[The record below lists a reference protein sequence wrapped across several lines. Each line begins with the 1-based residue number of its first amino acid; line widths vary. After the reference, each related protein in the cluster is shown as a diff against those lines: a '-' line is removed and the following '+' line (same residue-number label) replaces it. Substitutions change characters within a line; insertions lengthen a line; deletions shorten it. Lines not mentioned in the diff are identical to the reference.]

1 MTTLFTMTID
11 TEEEW
16 HWDTGFPTRDLSVTN
31 IGNLPK
37 FQALCSRHGVATTY
51 YANQAVLDDP
61 GARQILLEVAR
72 SGHVEVGMHIHP
84 WNTPPFD
91 PHRAVAARE
100 TFVHNL
106 PRDVVLAK
114 LESVYERFVASG
126 LKPTS
131 FRGGRYSCGP
141 AVQEFLRDR
150 GFLAD
155 ASVLPFMTWKDDG
168 APDHRQRDLC
178 PVRLP
183 PRHEGDQPFWEVPL
197 TLGFTRR
204 PFRFWQRVFDRIE
217 NSWLS
222 KLRLIGIAERVGLV
236 RRVWLNFEQPL
247 GQNMLPFL
255 RKLRRLNFPCICLTV
270 HSSSLMAGKNGFTR
284 TQADEDR
291 LFAYMDD
298 VFGTLAGW
306 PEFQPAT
313 VTEVALKLEESY
325 HAGSR
330 N

>member
-1 MTTLFTMTID
+1 MPTLYTMTID

-16 HWDTGFPTRDLSVTN
+16 HWDTGFPTHDLTVAN
-31 IGNLPK
+31 IRHLPK
-37 FQALCSRHGVATTY
+37 LQSLFARHGTAATYFT
-51 YANQAVLDDP
+51 NQAVFDNPEARDILLAV
-61 GARQILLEVAR
+61 ARQAR
-72 SGHVEVGMHIHP
+72 VEIGLHIHP
-84 WNTPPFD
+84 WNTPPYNPD
-91 PHRAVAARE
+91 LPVRARDS
-100 TFVHNL
+100 FVHNI
-106 PRDVVLAK
+106 PAEVVLRK
-114 LESVYERFVASG
+114 LDTVYRTFLKHG

-141 AVQEFLRDR
+141 VVQAFLRDH
-150 GFLAD
+150 GFVAD
-155 ASVLPFMTWKDDG
+155 ASVLPYMTWPDDG
-168 APDHRQRDLC
+168 APDHRGRNNY

-183 PRHEGDQPFWEVPL
+183 PRCERDSAFWEIPL

-204 PFRFWQRVFDRIE
+204 PFSLWQRVFDLIE
-217 NSWLS
+217 HCWLG
-222 KLRLIGIAERVGLV
+222 KLRLIGILERLGLV

-255 RKLRRLNFPCICLTV
+255 RKLRRMNLPCICLTV
-270 HSSSLMAGKNGFTR
+270 HSSSLMAGKNGFTP

-291 LFAYMDD
+291 LFNYMDE

-313 VTEVALKLEESY
+313 VTEVAHSLEASY
-325 HAGSR
+325 HARSG